1 MTLGLSPMSPE
12 VCACTFVHEK
22 VKNGGMLMVTICIFI
37 WPILKKSVII
47 VLPLKEKAIFNGIAD
62 GQNTDPGTV
71 TSGTN
76 SLFV

>member
-1 MTLGLSPMSPE
+1 MHFYL
-12 VCACTFVHEK
+12 ADF
-22 VKNGGMLMVTICIFI
+22 
-37 WPILKKSVII
+37 KKSVII